1 MLRRMLEA
9 FHLKAVDYRAQP
21 WKNGQGETLEIAV
34 DVASDPFRWRLS
46 RATISSS
53 APFSSFP
60 GYQRTLVILSGG
72 PVSLIHDGKEERRLL
87 PLVSYSF
94 KGDWETRANIV
105 MPAEDFNVFALD
117 GKSKASVYP
126 TYFSISE
133 DMQFPIAAQE
143 HFIFC
148 VEGRVDVLE
157 PNTRKS
163 LVLEP
168 GETFRFSR
176 KSKKEFLNI
185 RARCLCERAVCLW
198 IVIHLL

>member
-1 MLRRMLEA
+1 M
-9 FHLKAVDYRAQP
+9 
-21 WKNGQGETLEIAV
+21 
-34 DVASDPFRWRLS
+34 
-46 RATISSS
+46 
-53 APFSSFP
+53 
-60 GYQRTLVILSGG
+60 
-72 PVSLIHDGKEERRLL
+72 L

-148 VEGRVDVLE
+148 VRAGSMCSSPTPGKASSWR
-157 PNTRKS
+157 
-163 LVLEP
+163 P

-185 RARCLCERAVCLW
+185 RARCLSERAVCLW